1 MKICILG
8 KHFILVQYKH
18 STTEC
23 MDELNKNMILHNLE
37 DIQLNSPPQC
47 AKDYV
52 PKRSIWIVTG
62 I

>member
-1 MKICILG
+1 MN
-8 KHFILVQYKH
+8 HFHNVLCLSEAKG
-18 STTEC
+18 
-23 MDELNKNMILHNLE
+23 MDKNMILHNLE